1 MKISRRSLLGA
12 AAAGTGLALAGCSS
26 SGSSNTSAPTGGPFP
41 TSWSNE
47 QQIDVFDGLANAMGV
62 QPGWFAKMVHDKFNL
77 KLNIIAPNVAGGGD
91 TLYNT
96 RVSAGNLGDFIVTDQ
111 GQKLDDLVT
120 GGLVMDMSSM
130 YKNMTNAAAF
140 DAAVKHIN
148 DGKNGVFA
156 LPTQVSDL
164 KPTQSSEGLD
174 PTFGPFLRWD
184 LYKKVGYPQIG
195 TLEDL
200 LPVLKKMQ
208 DAAPTA
214 PNGKKVY
221 ALSLFKDW
229 DGNMMNN
236 AKQPTCYYGYDE
248 MGFVLA
254 KADGSDYQ
262 SIVDSGSQYVR
273 ALRFFAKANQMGLL
287 DPESPTQN
295 YDTLFSKFQNGQ
307 VLFSFWPW
315 QCQAAYNTTSNVKRG
330 LGFEIAPMKDMLIF
344 SYGVSV
350 YGATQVI
357 AIGSKAKDP
366 QRVAAFIDWLYS
378 PEGTYTNNSQTQGAA
393 GPKGLTWKLDSS
405 GRPELT
411 DFGWKALAGSG
422 ATVPASWGGGTY
434 QNGSSWLNTTL
445 VLPIDKDKATGSE
458 FSYKFWKTYQDATAN
473 PLSKDWSSHM
483 GGATSTMDYLTKNK
497 KIIVAPGASYVTP
510 TDTSE
515 IQTLRNQIK
524 AVIVQQSWKMSLSTS
539 DSDFNSQL
547 KSMQDTVNGLGYQ
560 KVLAVDMANAKAQN
574 AARVAVAKKF
584 G

>member
-1 MKISRRSLLGA
+1 MKISRRSLLGM

-26 SGSSNTSAPTGGPFP
+26 SGGSNTSASTGPFP
-41 TSWSNE
+41 TSWPNQ
-47 QQIDVFDGLANAMGV
+47 QQIDVFDGLANQMGV
-62 QPGWFAKMVHDKFNL
+62 QPGWFAKMVQDKFDL
-77 KLNIIAPNVAGGGD
+77 KLNVIAPNVAGGGD

-96 RVSAGNLGDFIVTDQ
+96 RVAAGNLGDLVVTDL

-120 GGLVMDMSSM
+120 GGLVMDMSNF
-130 YKNMTNAAAF
+130 YPNMTHAAVF

-148 DGKNGVFA
+148 DGRNGVFA
-156 LPTQVSDL
+156 LPTQVSSR

-184 LYKKVGYPQIG
+184 LYAKVGYPEVG

-208 DAAPTA
+208 DASPKA

-229 DGNMMNN
+229 DGNMMTN

-315 QCQAAYNTTSNVKRG
+315 QCQAAYNTTDNVKQG
-330 LGFEIAPMKDMLIF
+330 KGFEIAPMADMEIF

-350 YGATQVI
+350 FGATQVL

-366 QRVAAFIDWLYS
+366 QRIAAFIDWLYS

-393 GPKGLTWKLDSS
+393 GPEGLTWKKNSS
-405 GRPELT
+405 GQPELT

-434 QNGSSWLNTTL
+434 KDGSSWLNTSL
-445 VLPIDKDKATGSE
+445 VLPIDKDEATGSE

-473 PLSKDWSSHM
+473 PLSKDWAAHM

-510 TDTSE
+510 TDPSE

-524 AVIVQQSWKMSLSTS
+524 ATIVQQSWKMSLSTS
-539 DSDFNSQL
+539 DSDFNSLL

-574 AARVAVAKKF
+574 EARVAVAKKF